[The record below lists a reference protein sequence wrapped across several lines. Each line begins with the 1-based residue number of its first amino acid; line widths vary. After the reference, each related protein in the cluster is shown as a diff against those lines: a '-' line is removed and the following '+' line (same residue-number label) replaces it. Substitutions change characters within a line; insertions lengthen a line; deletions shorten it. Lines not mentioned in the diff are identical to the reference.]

1 MTNSMLVSA
10 YSNKAFVPS
19 SLLHSVAGFGANP
32 GKFARSLFRRQVF
45 FYSGW
50 LCPAEVAPET
60 KVTYRHFNSEWKV
73 LTGL

>member
-10 YSNKAFVPS
+10 YSNKALVPS

-45 FYSGW
+45 FYSG
-50 LCPAEVAPET
+50 
-60 KVTYRHFNSEWKV
+60 
-73 LTGL
+73 